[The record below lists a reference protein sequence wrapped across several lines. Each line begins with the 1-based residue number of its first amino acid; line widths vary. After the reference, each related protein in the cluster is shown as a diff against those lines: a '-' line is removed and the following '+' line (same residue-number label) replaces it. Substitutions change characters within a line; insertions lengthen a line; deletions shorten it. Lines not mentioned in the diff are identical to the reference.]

1 VLVEASPKFQFQVFT
16 VPELAVEASVNATTG
31 QAEVLELKFA
41 VQVMQEMVTVLETE
55 VVHPP
60 VVVMLS
66 VTVNVP
72 FAA

>member
-1 VLVEASPKFQFQVFT
+1 MLVVASPKFQLHEFT

-41 VQVMQEMVTVLETE
+41 VQVMQVMFTVLET
-55 VVHPP
+55 VAVHPL
-60 VVVMLS
+60 VVVIVS
-66 VTVNVP
+66 DTVYEP